1 MSLFIMSLFIR
12 SSNKLFLILY
22 VTIYYVSIY
31 LGSDIMNLEQILAI
45 GQHEVIVVWLL
56 DDIILFKLII
66 LSGLANMRKQD
77 TYQTN
82 TLSIIRERKVFI
94 SL

>member
-22 VTIYYVSIY
+22 VTICYVSIY
-31 LGSDIMNLEQILAI
+31 LGSNIMNLEQILAI

-66 LSGLANMRKQD
+66 LSGLANMRK
-77 TYQTN
+77 
-82 TLSIIRERKVFI
+82 
-94 SL
+94 